1 MMLPQK
7 AYMEAVV
14 AEDQTLKPKANAKP
28 KAKAKAKANANP
40 KPNANAK
47 TNAIN
52 DHMCVKNP
60 VLTFCNA

>member
-28 KAKAKAKANANP
+28 KPKAKANANP
-40 KPNANAK
+40 KPNANPK

-52 DHMCVKNP
+52 DHMCAKNP